1 MRKRLT
7 ISLLI
12 AAFGVL
18 ALAAGAFAAGAVG
31 IYGNN
36 MDSVAKRKQIAKVS
50 GRVCQ
55 RGGSSAAFKVALGK
69 KTAECLYRTPVVGR
83 DIEISATARLL
94 TGTPRSIRKRTFV
107 ALDLRTGGGGKYQL
121 AVFPRLRKFQL
132 RKDSPDGARKF
143 LAVGKGIKRI
153 HGLNQANLLRLRAFN
168 REDTQAKGD
177 VRLTV
182 FIGGKRQAV
191 VTDPSG
197 ADLPGRFAGF
207 SVGSSKNA
215 TGAVGSFDD
224 VAVRVPSPF

>member
-1 MRKRLT
+1 MRNRLT

-12 AAFGVL
+12 AALGTL
-18 ALAAGAFAAGAVG
+18 ALAGSALAVRAIG

-55 RGGSSAAFKVALGK
+55 RGGSSRAFKAAIGK
-69 KTAECLYRTPVVGR
+69 RTAECIYRTPVVGR
-83 DIEISATARLL
+83 DTEVSATARLL
-94 TGTPRSIRKRTFV
+94 SGTPREIRKRTFV

-132 RKDSPDGARKF
+132 RKDSPDGTRKF

-153 HGLNQANLLRLRAFN
+153 HGINKANLLRLRAFN
-168 REDTQAKGD
+168 REDTQPKGD

-182 FIGGKRQAV
+182 FIGGKRLAV

-197 ADLPGRFAGF
+197 GELKGRFAGF

-215 TGAVGSFDD
+215 PGAVASFDD

>member
-7 ISLLI
+7 IYLLCATFGALAI
-12 AAFGVL
+12 AAS
-18 ALAAGAFAAGAVG
+18 ALAAGVVG

-69 KTAECLYRTPVVGR
+69 RTEECIYRTPVVGR
-83 DIEISATARLL
+83 DTEISATARLL
-94 TGTPRSIRKRTFV
+94 SGTPRDIRKRTFV
-107 ALDLRTGGGGKYQL
+107 ALNLRTGGGGKYQL

-132 RKDSPDGARKF
+132 RKDSPDGTRKF
-143 LAVGKGIKRI
+143 LAIGKGIKRI
-153 HGLNQANLLRLRAFN
+153 HGINQANLLRLRAFN
-168 REDTQAKGD
+168 REDTQPKGD

-182 FIGGKRQAV
+182 FIGGKRLAV
-191 VTDPSG
+191 VTDATG
-197 ADLPGRFAGF
+197 GDLQGRYAGF

-215 TGAVGSFDD
+215 PGAVGSFDD